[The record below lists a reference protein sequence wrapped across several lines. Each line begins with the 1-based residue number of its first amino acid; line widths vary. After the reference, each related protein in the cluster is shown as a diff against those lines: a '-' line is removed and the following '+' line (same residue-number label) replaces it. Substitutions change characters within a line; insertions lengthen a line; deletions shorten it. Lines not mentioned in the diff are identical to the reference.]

1 MASETLRIVK
11 KVKKGHGGHH
21 GGSWKVAYADFMTAL
36 MAFFLV
42 MWIVGLDQVVKNAVA
57 GYFKDPV
64 GFMKAVEGGK
74 SPLGQGGALDSM
86 LTKMAKKTD
95 ESVKEDKKRFEHAKS
110 AINDVIARYPEFKG
124 IAKSVDVKIVNEG
137 LRIDLVESSQ
147 DLFFDSG
154 SAATKP
160 RTRQLLGLIAKELG
174 NLPNKVII
182 EGHTDSR
189 QYQGPNG
196 WTNWELSTARAN
208 AARRVMEASGLHSG
222 QMVEVRGY
230 ADRIPRDPNHKDSFI
245 NRRVSILLPFQ
256 ELPEKL
262 RDSRD
267 ITSEKVEDAALKQ

>member
-1 MASETLRIVK
+1 MASEAQRIVK
-11 KVKKGHGGHH
+11 KVKKSHGGHH

-42 MWIVGLDQVVKNAVA
+42 MWIVGLNQVVKNAVA

-74 SPLGQGGALDSM
+74 SPLGKGGALDSM

-95 ESVKEDKKRFEHAKS
+95 ESVKEDKKRFEHTKS
-110 AINDVIARYPEFKG
+110 AINDVIARYPEFHG

-137 LRIDLVESSQ
+137 LRVDLVESSQ

-174 NLPNKVII
+174 KLPNKVII

-208 AARRVMEASGLHSG
+208 AARRVMEVSGLRSG

-230 ADRIPRDPNHKDSFI
+230 ADRIPRDPEHKDSFI

-256 ELPEKL
+256 ELPEGL
-262 RDSRD
+262 RDSND
-267 ITSEKVEDAALKQ
+267 ITCKKVENAAQGD